1 MSNTSFAVSSQ
12 QANVPNPSTVPAG
25 EPQLNH
31 DLSLEPGGL
40 YVVLFRMAKP
50 GQYHWSLVVAANER
64 TGMMYHN
71 TNLGGGPFRFEA
83 RWHPHLLNS
92 THFLTAIKISNLT
105 AFERELHLAFVGV
118 LEQIPIQGKTC
129 RTWLKEAIYVTADQG
144 YTGFQPDRNH
154 VEVLEDEGLFFAGQ
168 ASNGQRSVV
177 TSQVFNK

>member
-1 MSNTSFAVSSQ
+1 MSNISFAVSSQ

-71 TNLGGGPFRFEA
+71 TNLGGAFSLRSSLA
-83 RWHPHLLNS
+83 S
-92 THFLTAIKISNLT
+92 TLAQSNTL
-105 AFERELHLAFVGV
+105 F
-118 LEQIPIQGKTC
+118 
-129 RTWLKEAIYVTADQG
+129 
-144 YTGFQPDRNH
+144 DRNQNFESH
-154 VEVLEDEGLFFAGQ
+154 CLRKRTSLSFCGRARANPYPRQNLPNLVEGGDLCYC
-168 ASNGQRSVV
+168 RSRLHRIP
-177 TSQVFNK
+177 TGSQSR